1 MANHAVVTREDWV
14 AARKEL
20 LKKEKQLTGLHDEL
34 PGQSVFTRDETGAIF
49 HTYSCFGR
57 GDECDIGTYFYL
69 DLTPKCR
76 NETGPHKNLMD
87 WVRHHDK
94 YGFTGFVDATSRY
107 RTGKIAYEVR
117 T

>member
-1 MANHAVVTREDWV
+1 MANHVVVTREEWV

-34 PGQSVFTRDETGAIF
+34 SRERRELPWVKVE
-49 HTYSCFGR
+49 
-57 GDECDIGTYFYL
+57 
-69 DLTPKCR
+69 
-76 NETGPHKNLMD
+76 NEPGPHKNLVG

-94 YGFTGFVDATSRY
+94 YGLTGFVDAMSLY
-107 RTGKIAYEVR
+107 RTGTIAYEVR

>member
-1 MANHAVVTREDWV
+1 MMATSPS
-14 AARKEL
+14 
-20 LKKEKQLTGLHDEL
+20 G
-34 PGQSVFTRDETGAIF
+34 
-49 HTYSCFGR
+49 
-57 GDECDIGTYFYL
+57 
-69 DLTPKCR
+69 R
-76 NETGPHKNLMD
+76 NEIGSHKNLMD